1 MSEFFRIQVKKEL
14 LHDRARFRI
23 RLTCLEALMRG
34 IRTFLI
40 AILITTIGSPWNA
53 QTPNLPALCVE
64 FLYLVVFCRES

>member
-1 MSEFFRIQVKKEL
+1 
-14 LHDRARFRI
+14 
-23 RLTCLEALMRG
+23 MRG